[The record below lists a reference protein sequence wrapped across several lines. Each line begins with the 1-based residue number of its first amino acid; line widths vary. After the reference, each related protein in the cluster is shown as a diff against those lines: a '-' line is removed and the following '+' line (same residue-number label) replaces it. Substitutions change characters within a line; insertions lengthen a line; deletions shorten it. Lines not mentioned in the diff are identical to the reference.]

1 MTTARLMG
9 KQPTKATWLQLA
21 AAQAAKSFL
30 KSLQVLAIFHHYLHT
45 PTTQQHALLIGGF
58 ASSQ

>member
-45 PTTQQHALLIGGF
+45 PTTRHALLIGGF

>member
-45 PTTQQHALLIGGF
+45 PYYTAARVINWGVC
-58 ASSQ
+58 